1 MQITLYILDKLDQL
15 MAKVVF
21 YLIVDLVFSRFSHK
35 LEICIRDYYA
45 KSNPF
50 TSCHVTGHHWRTTR
64 LKIKKNLRSTFSDAP
79 FYWQR
84 GNTAG
89 IWPNIRKQ
97 SRKHRRTIK
106 TASFPIWVRWFG
118 SVIISSVKFPRSAK
132 RNLDNRTNCSGAESG
147 MNFTE
152 MVTRN
157 SNF

>member
-35 LEICIRDYYA
+35 LEIC
-45 KSNPF
+45 
-50 TSCHVTGHHWRTTR
+50 WRTTR